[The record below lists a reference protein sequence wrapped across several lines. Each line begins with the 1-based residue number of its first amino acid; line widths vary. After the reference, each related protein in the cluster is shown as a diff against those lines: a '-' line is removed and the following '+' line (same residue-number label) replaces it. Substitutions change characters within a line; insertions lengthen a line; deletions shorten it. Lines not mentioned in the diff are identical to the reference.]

1 MDRTYIIEP
10 TLILRTGH
18 VKKCTEIFAL
28 ESLKINLNTIVV
40 VPIGAPDF
48 LINNSKIVVKKILPN
63 SYEHILYD
71 AKLFSTTLRTF
82 VSTVF
87 FFFPKREKDRI
98 ILFLDRF
105 LWYWQNRRKMHTAL
119 QQLFK
124 LEGINS
130 HDRLIL
136 PNGDLL
142 CVDSVIRILKRM
154 GKNNSP
160 KLSIRFI
167 NVMENAGI
175 PRLKSK
181 KSMLRSL
188 RFLEQKN
195 FSLRITAETENYRL
209 FLAKYLAKSEICEY
223 PNIPKKTKIRDSKKI
238 VIGFLGSARPD
249 KGFEKLKDIIP
260 IVNMCNSSN
269 GVDFA
274 VQGSTTSW
282 GRKYDETLNL
292 LRQFPSTRILPG
304 YISDEEMQE
313 IIASCTTLLLPYDT
327 ETYAFR
333 GSAMLFDAA
342 DLNVPLIVPAG
353 TGMGATVRRFGI
365 GTTFSEF
372 SEIPSAINY
381 VSQLSHEEIS
391 NRFSIYNDFRNSS
404 VRKFLE

>member
-1 MDRTYIIEP
+1 MI
-10 TLILRTGH
+10 
-18 VKKCTEIFAL
+18 
-28 ESLKINLNTIVV
+28 KIY
-40 VPIGAPDF
+40 
-48 LINNSKIVVKKILPN
+48 NN
-63 SYEHILYD
+63 D
-71 AKLFSTTLRTF
+71 
-82 VSTVF
+82 
-87 FFFPKREKDRI
+87 
-98 ILFLDRF
+98 
-105 LWYWQNRRKMHTAL
+105 
-119 QQLFK
+119 
-124 LEGINS
+124 
-130 HDRLIL
+130 
-136 PNGDLL
+136 
-142 CVDSVIRILKRM
+142 C
-154 GKNNSP
+154 
-160 KLSIRFI
+160 
-167 NVMENAGI
+167 
-175 PRLKSK
+175 
-181 KSMLRSL
+181 
-188 RFLEQKN
+188 
-195 FSLRITAETENYRL
+195 
-209 FLAKYLAKSEICEY
+209 
-223 PNIPKKTKIRDSKKI
+223 
-238 VIGFLGSARPD
+238 
-249 KGFEKLKDIIP
+249 FEKLKDIIP